1 MKKIHS
7 YVIIIRNNRTL
18 TNEPK
23 GCETMVKIFVD
34 GQEGTTG
41 LKIHERLSQRSDIE
55 LLTIDPEKRKDL
67 TERKKFINAADIVYL
82 CLPDDAARESVSL
95 VDNDHTKLID
105 ASTAH
110 RTHPDWAY
118 GLPELSTEHRQ
129 RIQKASR
136 VSVPG
141 CYATGFAAI
150 VYPLVQ
156 EGILPADYPVSCHA
170 VSGYSGGG
178 KKLIAKYQAV
188 PHNGERLRC
197 PRYYALGLK
206 HKHVPEMHCRSGL
219 SYPPIFNPILGDY
232 HQGMAVSVPLF
243 PRLLAKGM
251 TAKDLQGFFSSYYAD
266 QHFIQVIPF
275 ESDAFLDEGYFDPT
289 GCNGTNR
296 LEIFVF
302 GYDDQ
307 ILVTS
312 RLDNLGKGAS
322 GAAMQCMNIML
333 GIDEG
338 TGLE

>member
-1 MKKIHS
+1 MTK
-7 YVIIIRNNRTL
+7 V
-18 TNEPK
+18 
-23 GCETMVKIFVD
+23 FVD

-55 LLTIDPEKRKDL
+55 ILAVDPDKRKDTL
-67 TERKKFINAADIVYL
+67 ARRELINAADIVYL
-82 CLPDDAARESVSL
+82 CLPDDAAKESVSL
-95 VDNDHTKLID
+95 ADNGNDVRFID

-110 RTHPDWAY
+110 RIHPDWTY
-118 GLPELSTEHRQ
+118 GLPELSPEHRQ
-129 RIQKASR
+129 KVATANR

-150 VYPLVQ
+150 VYPLVR
-156 EGILPADYPVSCHA
+156 EGVMPQDYPVTCHA

-178 KKLIAKYQAV
+178 KKLIGKYQAV

-206 HKHVPEMHCRSGL
+206 HKHIPEMHCRSGIT
-219 SYPPIFNPILGDY
+219 YPPIFNPILGDY
-232 HQGMAVSVPLF
+232 YQGMAVSVPLF
-243 PRLLAKGM
+243 PRLLTKTM
-251 TAKDLQGFFSSYYAD
+251 TAKELHGFFASYYAD
-266 QHFIQVIPF
+266 QHFIQVVPF
-275 ESDAFLDEGYFDPT
+275 ESDAHLDEGYFDPT

-302 GYDDQ
+302 GHDDQ
-307 ILVTS
+307 ILVTA

-333 GIDEG
+333 GVDEA